1 MNTRKPS
8 RLHYAWVIL
17 AVALL
22 VVFAALGLAR
32 FAYGLVLPAMQHELG
47 LDNKEAGLLA
57 SANFIGYMAMTLVG
71 GIAATHF
78 GPRYVISIGL
88 ALAGVSMI
96 MTGLS
101 DEFFFVALW
110 RMLTGMGSGLS
121 NVPVIGL
128 LAAWFGSRRIGTVTG
143 LAVTGPSFALI
154 GLGSLVPW
162 TLEVFGDDGWRGCW
176 YAFGVTALLIGIAGF
191 VLLTQRPEDKGLR
204 PIGENPASKTNPAD
218 TKRHRPQWKAIYR
231 SWTVWH
237 LGMVYGGF
245 GFSYMIYLT
254 FFIKKLTAEAH
265 YSDHAAGELF
275 MLVGWCSLLCGVIF
289 GTLSDV
295 IGRNW
300 ALMIV
305 YLFHST
311 AFALF
316 VLWPTDIGFTLS
328 AIIFGLSAWSVPAIM
343 AATCGELLGARL
355 APTALGFVT
364 LFHSVGQVAG
374 PYVAG
379 AMADATGSFDSSFL
393 LASATALAAAIGA
406 AFLRVKPLSDNDN
419 QLQA

>member
-1 MNTRKPS
+1 MNPDQPT
-8 RLHYAWVIL
+8 RLHYAWIIV
-17 AVALL
+17 AVACL
-22 VVFAALGLAR
+22 VVFASLGLAR
-32 FAYGLVLPAMQHELG
+32 FGYGVVLPAMQSDLG
-47 LDNKEAGLLA
+47 LNNAQAGLLA
-57 SANFIGYMAMTLVG
+57 SANFVGYLAMTLVG
-71 GIAATHF
+71 GMAATRF

-101 DEFFFVALW
+101 SEFFFVALW

-128 LAAWFGSRRIGTVTG
+128 LAAWFGSRRIGTATG

-162 TLEVFGDDGWRGCW
+162 TLEVFGDDGWRICW

-191 VLLTQRPEDKGLR
+191 VLLTQQPEDKGLR
-204 PIGENPASKTNPAD
+204 PIAENPASTTNPAD
-218 TKRHRPQWKAIYR
+218 MKRHRPQWKTIYR
-231 SWTVWH
+231 SLTVWH

-300 ALMIV
+300 ALMIT

-374 PYVAG
+374 PYIAG
-379 AMADATGSFDSSFL
+379 VMADATGSFDSSFL
-393 LASATALAAAIGA
+393 LASAAALAAAIGA
-406 AFLRVKPLSDNDN
+406 AFLRVKPLSDHDN
-419 QLQA
+419 QPRV